1 MKVLKFFL
9 NYLFFA
15 PILCNQGTFGQVYGR
30 DFCLLMRMETFDE
43 YLLCA
48 HEETSDEHFTGL
60 HIHLLQ
66 SFEVFNSIF
75 TDKGSG

>member
-1 MKVLKFFL
+1 
-9 NYLFFA
+9 
-15 PILCNQGTFGQVYGR
+15 
-30 DFCLLMRMETFDE
+30 MRMETFDE